1 MTADSLRPV
10 QTTSFWNSSMTQPI
24 RLAVIGA
31 GHLGRI
37 HARLAQQIEG
47 VELVGVVDPLP
58 EARRL
63 AEAECQAPVVADYHE
78 LLGKIDA
85 AVVATPTR
93 FHHAVSL
100 AA

>member
-1 MTADSLRPV
+1 MPKLPLPLRERV
-10 QTTSFWNSSMTQPI
+10 GVRGKGRNMSDKI

-37 HARLAQQIEG
+37 HARLAQQVPG
-47 VELVGVVDPLP
+47 VELVGVADPLP

-63 AEAECQAPVVADYHE
+63 AENDVSVPVLADYRE
-78 LLGKIDA
+78 LIGKIDA

-93 FHHAVSL
+93 FHHSVS
-100 AA
+100 